1 MPLLQLSLPPMMPL
15 LLPLP
20 MMPLLLPLLSTS
32 TYILLKAA
40 VIAAYYSLWSTA
52 KGTGS
57 AFGISLQ
64 RMKGMGFAL
73 LL

>member
-1 MPLLQLSLPPMMPL
+1 MGTAAIGSITTDFGSG
-15 LLPLP
+15 
-20 MMPLLLPLLSTS
+20 STS